1 MEELPGIEPG
11 SFESESNIRS
21 HCIIAPNKETY
32 YFFKPFRRRWESNP
46 DYMVQ
51 SQVTCA
57 VGRRLQRNYRMS
69 ALDYSRRRSVFGV

>member
-32 YFFKPFRRRWESNP
+32 YFFKPFH
-46 DYMVQ
+46 Q
-51 SQVTCA
+51 I
-57 VGRRLQRNYRMS
+57 
-69 ALDYSRRRSVFGV
+69 SR

>member
-21 HCIIAPNKETY
+21 HCIIAPQWVKIGISLSG
-32 YFFKPFRRRWESNP
+32 FRRRWESNP

-57 VGRRLQRNYRMS
+57 VGRRLQ
-69 ALDYSRRRSVFGV
+69 V